1 MTLNDVLTKQNVIT
15 KLNLKS
21 GDKELS
27 KSLKVR
33 IMRIRSAYNK
43 IKAQF
48 DEDSKEFSNQ
58 IVSDRLRELA
68 NKERN
73 PEEETEFNELNT
85 KANSEY
91 QEYLIQKGLEEV
103 VLPVDDVL
111 SEDEYAE
118 LLDINCEGT
127 VTINNN
133 EIPITDLMEAVYTLF
148 VNGNN

>member
-68 NKERN
+68 NKERSS
-73 PEEETEFNELNT
+73 EEETEFNELNT

-103 VLPVDDVL
+103 VLPVEDVFT
-111 SEDEYAE
+111 EDEYAE
-118 LLDINCEGT
+118 LLDVNCEGT

-133 EIPITDLMEAVYTLF
+133 EIPTTDLMEAVYTLF